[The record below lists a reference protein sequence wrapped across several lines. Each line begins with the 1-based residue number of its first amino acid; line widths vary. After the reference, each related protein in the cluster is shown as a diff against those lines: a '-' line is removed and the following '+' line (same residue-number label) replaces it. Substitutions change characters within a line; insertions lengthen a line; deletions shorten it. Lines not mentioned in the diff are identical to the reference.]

1 MMSQGGNEVDNTYRL
16 ADLIQ
21 HLQVIQSV
29 TPVVLSQHLK
39 SICAHRRIN
48 SVFSPT
54 DSKESVVGE
63 EEGKVCDD
71 KGENTGFYFNS

>member
-39 SICAHRRIN
+39 
-48 SVFSPT
+48 VFVLT
-54 DSKESVVGE
+54 E
-63 EEGKVCDD
+63 E
-71 KGENTGFYFNS
+71 